1 MYQEDQNIIIEAY
14 IENTSDT
21 QNNLSGNEFIITFTP
36 KNENEG
42 LSCHLQKNIGKMAK
56 EVDFGKLWSLGQ
68 YALRTKCT
76 WSFSLPVRLVFRP
89 LVVSVTL
96 PDTRYENLCATGVA
110 PSLGEFQEGREWD
123 TWSFLWQTVQTEA
136 LPTVAALLAF

>member
-1 MYQEDQNIIIEAY
+1 MPDTY
-14 IENTSDT
+14 SDT
-21 QNNLSGNEFIITFTP
+21 EHT
-36 KNENEG
+36 
-42 LSCHLQKNIGKMAK
+42 HLEQPLKSLRAKMPTLCDLYYFNHLKMWLAK

-76 WSFSLPVRLVFRP
+76 WSFTLPVRLVFRP